1 MEPSS
6 LSSLSSRRSSPSSVL
21 SGLSLPL
28 RKFTRYTPDSIEVIS
43 SAWYS
48 GRTMQ
53 RSRAMAS
60 TYREGFPFSLPPL
73 RSCGLFDMVSFSL
86 SKLQTC
92 QDVAKLPT
100 PHPSIKSRRFCPER
114 RLFLGSKVLLEI
126 PKLSYGQLKL
136 CLHGSTYMDIVLS
149 TKTHLNSRFEIFV
162 ALSPGGPCAKYTERA
177 NVMTKYHGAT
187 L

>member
-1 MEPSS
+1 MEPSL

-48 GRTMQ
+48 GKTMQ
-53 RSRAMAS
+53 RTRAMAS

-73 RSCGLFDMVSFSL
+73 RSFGLFDMVSFSL

-92 QDVAKLPT
+92 HDVAKLLA
-100 PHPSIKSRRFCPER
+100 PHPSIKSRRIHPEHKLLLISK
-114 RLFLGSKVLLEI
+114 LFVDFTKPRHGKWKS
-126 PKLSYGQLKL
+126 
-136 CLHGSTYMDIVLS
+136 CLHGSPDVDIVWSRTMHLS
-149 TKTHLNSRFEIFV
+149 IEFRILRSF
-162 ALSPGGPCAKYTERA
+162 P
-177 NVMTKYHGAT
+177 
-187 L
+187 